1 MNTKITMPSGM
12 IFDFTNMF
20 GEGRLTAEEFT
31 AAMVT
36 SGKAACEAVQKT
48 AETGFSKAHLSKDG
62 EPEHVFFH
70 RMPYPADG
78 NPNTPESIE
87 KLKKFTAYT
96 REMDAVIFLGVGG
109 SYLGNKVL
117 ADALGGFFW
126 NSDAKRRNGQPRI
139 YFCGNNVDS
148 VDAAEIVHEIERLS
162 EACNEKLNV
171 LLVPISKSGTTLE
184 TMTAFLYFYSSLA
197 EIEKIN
203 LNCTVC
209 TDLLAN
215 EDNSPLLKLANENG
229 WWAFDV
235 KEGIGGRFS
244 VMTDVGLV
252 TMAALGGD
260 IDAFLE
266 GARDMNE
273 YVKSVAPEENPA
285 LMNALAKF
293 LAYGKGRDI
302 EVFMPYSMHLKS
314 LSEWYIQLLAESLGK
329 KFDREGNV
337 VNYGRTPIVAVGTT
351 DMHAQTQQ
359 HQEGKLNKVVQ
370 FLEVAEPRENA
381 IAKNAFPH
389 IAFFKKY
396 DGLSM
401 HKALKAALDA
411 NEAALCSDNRYN
423 ARFIMPKINEYY
435 LGQLMFFLMLS
446 VAYEGEL
453 ADVDAYDQPGVEIY
467 KAFMKSKL

>member
-1 MNTKITMPSGM
+1 MKTRFELPSGF

-20 GEGRLTAEEFT
+20 GANRLEASEVETALKGIGASASEG
-31 AAMVT
+31 V
-36 SGKAACEAVQKT
+36 KKI

-62 EPEHVFFH
+62 APEHVFFP
-70 RMPYPADG
+70 RMPYVQEG
-78 NPNTPESIE
+78 NPNTPESIA
-87 KLKKFTAYT
+87 KLKEFSAFSRK
-96 REMDAVIFLGVGG
+96 MDAVIFLGVGG

-126 NSDAKRRNGQPRI
+126 NSDDARRNGQPRI

-148 VDAAEIVHEIERLS
+148 VDAAEIVHEVERLS
-162 EACNEKLNV
+162 EKASDKLNV

-197 EIEKIN
+197 EVSSIN
-203 LNCTVC
+203 LNCSVC

-215 EDNSPLLKLANENG
+215 EENSPLLKLAHENG
-229 WWAFDV
+229 WFAFDV

-260 IDAFLE
+260 IDAFLT

-273 YVKSVAPEENPA
+273 YVKAAAPEENPA
-285 LMNALAKF
+285 LINALTKF

-370 FLEVAEPRENA
+370 FLEVAEPRELA

-411 NEAALCSDNRYN
+411 NEAALTSDNRYN
-423 ARFIMPKINEYY
+423 ARFIMPKINEYF
-435 LGQLMFFLMLS
+435 LGQIMFFLMLS